1 MSYMER
7 LAKMFVF
14 VLAVLFLSFQNSS
27 LQAQEY
33 KNKDKDANKSGSNQD
48 NQFQR
53 TAKDLTLKLS
63 RSVNLSKDQS
73 DKVTNVLVDL
83 QKDVA
88 DKTGN
93 NKGENVGSSDKSDN
107 KFRDADV
114 SANDKIEKIITDKEI
129 PTYMKVK
136 KEWWSKIKDK
146 VYSQNFASNEDQSQ
160 SKNVANKGKKTRK
173 GTDRNDVIGSG
184 RSDKADISGED
195 KDKDNPQF
203 EQFAKDMSVDLMRKL
218 DLSLE
223 KAADIEDVLINYQK
237 NIADAEKDRM
247 EKNRSN
253 VADNTGSVKS
263 RRDRDRDRNN
273 ENVGSSKNRNDFSNE
288 MQSAI
293 KSADDK
299 ITDVMNDNQ
308 KPKYEKVKKQWWRDV
323 QSRITSSVRR
333 SERTNK

>member
-1 MSYMER
+1 MSYMEK
-7 LAKMFVF
+7 LAKSFVF
-14 VLAVLFLSFQNSS
+14 VLAVLFLSFQSS
-27 LQAQEY
+27 ILAQEY
-33 KNKDKDANKSGSNQD
+33 KNKDVDNSKSGNNQD
-48 NQFQR
+48 NAFQK
-53 TAKDLTLKLS
+53 TAKDLTMKLS

-73 DKVTNVLVDL
+73 DKVSNILVDL

-88 DKTGN
+88 DKTGS

-114 SANDKIEKIITDKEI
+114 SANDKIEKIITDKDI
-129 PTYMKVK
+129 PAYMKVK
-136 KEWWSKIKDK
+136 KEWWAKIKDN
-146 VYSQNFASNEDQSQ
+146 VYSHNFARNEEQPRNKD
-160 SKNVANKGKKTRK
+160 VAKGRKDRK

-184 RSDKADISGED
+184 RSDNNAGSED

-203 EQFAKDMSVDLMRKL
+203 EQFAKDMSVDLMKKL

-223 KAADIEDVLINYQK
+223 KAADVEDVLIDYQK
-237 NIADAEKDRM
+237 SIADAQKDRM
-247 EKNRSN
+247 DENRSN

-263 RRDRDRDRNN
+263 RRDRNN
-273 ENVGSSKNRNDFSNE
+273 ENVGSSRNRNEFSNE

-299 ITDVMNDNQ
+299 IVDVLNDNQ

-323 QSRITSSVRR
+323 QSRVSSNVRHF
-333 SERTNK
+333 ERTNK

>member
-1 MSYMER
+1 MSYMEK

-14 VLAVLFLSFQNSS
+14 VLAVLFLSFQSS
-27 LQAQEY
+27 LTAQEY
-33 KNKDKDANKSGSNQD
+33 KNKDKSGSSNQD
-48 NQFQR
+48 TRFEK

-63 RSVNLSKDQS
+63 RNVNLSKDQS
-73 DKVTNVLVDL
+73 DKVSNILVDL

-88 DKTGN
+88 DKARGD
-93 NKGENVGSSDKSDN
+93 KGENVGSSDKSDN

-129 PTYMKVK
+129 PAYMKVK
-136 KEWWSKIKDK
+136 KEWWAKIKDK
-146 VYSQNFASNEDQSQ
+146 VYSQNYAVNEDQSHN
-160 SKNVANKGKKTRK
+160 KNVAKGMKTRR

-184 RSDKADISGED
+184 RSDKANNNAGGED

-223 KAADIEDVLINYQK
+223 KAADIEDALIDYQK

-247 EKNRSN
+247 DQNRSN
-253 VADNTGSVKS
+253 VADNNAGVKS
-263 RRDRDRDRNN
+263 RRDRNN
-273 ENVGSSKNRNDFSNE
+273 ENVGSSRRNNISNE

-299 ITDVMNDNQ
+299 VTDVLNDNQ
-308 KPKYEKVKKQWWRDV
+308 KPKYEKVKKSWWRDV
-323 QSRITSSVRR
+323 QSRVSSNVRY
-333 SERTNK
+333 SERTK

>member
-7 LAKMFVF
+7 LGKMFVF

-27 LQAQEY
+27 FAQEY
-33 KNKDKDANKSGSNQD
+33 KNKDVDNSKKSGNVENNEE

-73 DKVTNVLVDL
+73 DKVSNILVDL

-88 DKTGN
+88 DKYKSD
-93 NKGENVGSSDKSDN
+93 KGENVGSSKSDE

-114 SANDKIEKIITDKEI
+114 SANDKIENIITDKEI
-129 PTYMKVK
+129 PAYMKVK
-136 KEWWSKIKDK
+136 KEWWAKIKDK
-146 VYSQNFASNEDQSQ
+146 VYSENFAQNEEQPR
-160 SKNVANKGKKTRK
+160 SKDVAKGKKSRR
-173 GTDRNDVIGSG
+173 GTDRNDVVGSG
-184 RSDKADISGED
+184 RSDKADVSGED

-223 KAADIEDVLINYQK
+223 KAADIEDVLIKYQQ

-247 EKNRSN
+247 NENRSN
-253 VADNTGSVKS
+253 VAENSSVKS
-263 RRDRDRDRNN
+263 RSNQRNRE
-273 ENVGSSKNRNDFSNE
+273 ENVGSSRESSMSNE
-288 MQSAI
+288 IQSAI
-293 KSADDK
+293 RSADDK
-299 ITDVMNDNQ
+299 VKDVLNDNQ
-308 KPKYEKVKKQWWRDV
+308 KPKYDKVKKQWWKDV
-323 QSRITSSVRR
+323 QSRVSSSVRR
-333 SERTNK
+333 YERTNK